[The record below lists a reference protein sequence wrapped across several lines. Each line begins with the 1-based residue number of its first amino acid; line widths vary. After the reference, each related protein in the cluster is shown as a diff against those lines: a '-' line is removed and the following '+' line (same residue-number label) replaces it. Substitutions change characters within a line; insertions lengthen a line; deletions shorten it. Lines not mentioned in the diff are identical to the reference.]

1 MNKPQ
6 QSNKPTSQIRR
17 QKPVLL
23 VSVFLLLSLIFSQF
37 IFAAKLKTKNKTIVC
52 IIKLKNG
59 DYQLLV
65 NSKPYIVK
73 GVCYNPVPIVSNYEY
88 DWWSDPNKP
97 WLVDGKLMKEMGI
110 NTVRIYQTGEKPESV
125 RQVIRDLF
133 ELYGIRVVLGHWL
146 GFWEYPCPLYGDIE
160 FQDRIKKDVL
170 EMVALYKDEP
180 GV

>member
-1 MNKPQ
+1 MNKLQ

-37 IFAAKLKTKNKTIVC
+37 IFAAKLKTKNKTIAC

-73 GVCYNPVPIVSNYEY
+73 GACYNPAPIGSNHEY
-88 DWWSDPNKP
+88 DWWS
-97 WLVDGKLMKEMGI
+97 
-110 NTVRIYQTGEKPESV
+110 
-125 RQVIRDLF
+125 
-133 ELYGIRVVLGHWL
+133 
-146 GFWEYPCPLYGDIE
+146 
-160 FQDRIKKDVL
+160 
-170 EMVALYKDEP
+170 
-180 GV
+180 